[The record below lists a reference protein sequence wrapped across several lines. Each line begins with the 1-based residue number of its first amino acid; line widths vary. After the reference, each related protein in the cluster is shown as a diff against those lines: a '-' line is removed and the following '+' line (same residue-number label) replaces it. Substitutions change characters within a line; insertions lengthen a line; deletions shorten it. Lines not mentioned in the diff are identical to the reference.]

1 MRLEIVFILLLS
13 CLSASI
19 MAEPEP
25 YYNNYKFLSP
35 TYFRSGGYPYPSIA
49 EKVGPEDVEQDSRF
63 FIATVTLTL
72 STVTATSVVAT
83 VTTCTTTT
91 AAILA
96 CVAGRRRRDIF
107 LEVDKPGR
115 GLYYDDNE
123 PETEEG
129 TSFLPKPKE

>member
-1 MRLEIVFILLLS
+1 MRLEIVFLLLS
-13 CLSASI
+13 CLSASVI

-25 YYNNYKFLSP
+25 YYNNYKFLNP
-35 TYFRSGGYPYPSIA
+35 TYFRSGGYPHPSMA
-49 EKVGPEDVEQDSRF
+49 DMVGPEDVDSRF

-91 AAILA
+91 AALLA
-96 CVAGRRRRDIF
+96 CVPGRRRRDIF

-129 TSFLPKPKE
+129 TAFLPKPKE